1 MGTERNKSVANARN
15 EAALRAVKDQKM
27 LEEARKKK
35 EWDIRMA
42 VAAETKKQEL
52 RVTALRAWQNNG
64 GTEQEFDSNWESLY
78 IDILRQKTVEQVS
91 APPKSTNLVL

>member
-52 RVTALRAWQNNG
+52 RVTALRAWQLGKTMVGRNRNLIVTG
-64 GTEQEFDSNWESLY
+64 NLC
-78 IDILRQKTVEQVS
+78 ILISCARR
-91 APPKSTNLVL
+91 P